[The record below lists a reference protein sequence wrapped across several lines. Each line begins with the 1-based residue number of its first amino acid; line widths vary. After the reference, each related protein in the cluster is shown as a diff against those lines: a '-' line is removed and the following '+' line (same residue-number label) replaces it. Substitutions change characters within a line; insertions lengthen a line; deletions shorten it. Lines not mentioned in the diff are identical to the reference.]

1 MASQTAGTAE
11 TLPNHPSRHQP
22 DYCTLAQNF
31 CRLGATNA
39 QLAELFDVPT
49 ETIALWLADIPDFAE
64 AVRHGR
70 VMADAYVAESLFQ
83 RATGYVET
91 VERIMMC
98 RGAPMTVTY
107 KKQHPPHVAAS
118 MEWLCNRRPQNW
130 SWHGKKEDTAE
141 DPLDLYA
148 QPLLPCPAPA
158 LAEAAMPHEEK
169 HHPAGEQEVPAPA
182 AAEAGPHMA
191 NIRHPDRRRA
201 ERAEVEGPVLLLRR
215 QEQVPR
221 LRRPSGGSARDD
233 GIKWPYA
240 LPSGAEDCEIAA
252 A

>member
-22 DYCTLAQNF
+22 DYRTLAQNF

-158 LAEAAMPHEEK
+158 LAEAAMPSRREAPSCWRAGGACASGRGGRTAYGK
-169 HHPAGEQEVPAPA
+169 HPSSRPKASGASRSGGTCSVVASTRTGPSTAP
-182 AAEAGPHMA
+182 PF
-191 NIRHPDRRRA
+191 R
-201 ERAEVEGPVLLLRR
+201 
-215 QEQVPR
+215 R
-221 LRRPSGGSARDD
+221 LRSG
-233 GIKWPYA
+233 
-240 LPSGAEDCEIAA
+240 
-252 A
+252 